1 MNKQDI
7 TKAQRIDKPVSL
19 PRGKYKHTLQKR
31 LFTLQEASQYLAK
44 STNAIKHLVWR
55 GELPTVRENER
66 AKIYFDLQDL
76 DRWIE
81 AHKTRYSY

>member
-1 MNKQDI
+1 MKEQDV

-31 LFTLQEASQYLAK
+31 LFTLQEAGQYLAK
-44 STNAIKHLVWR
+44 SNNAVKHLVWR
-55 GELPTVRENER
+55 GDLPTVRKNER

-81 AHKTRYSY
+81 KHKTTDTY